1 MSVRQIAEVLSQ
13 WDPKNQRPELWN
25 LYNGKKHHGEHF
37 RVFPISNWTELDVW
51 QYIGMENIALPS
63 LYYAHKRRIF
73 ERDGVILSESPF
85 ITLREGE
92 EIREEIVRFRTM
104 GDATITG
111 AYRSD
116 ADTID
121 KIIQEVAAARS
132 TERGSRADDK
142 RSETAMEDRKK
153 EGYF

>member
-1 MSVRQIAEVLSQ
+1 
-13 WDPKNQRPELWN
+13 
-25 LYNGKKHHGEHF
+25 
-37 RVFPISNWTELDVW
+37 
-51 QYIGMENIALPS
+51 MENIALPS

-116 ADTID
+116 ADSID